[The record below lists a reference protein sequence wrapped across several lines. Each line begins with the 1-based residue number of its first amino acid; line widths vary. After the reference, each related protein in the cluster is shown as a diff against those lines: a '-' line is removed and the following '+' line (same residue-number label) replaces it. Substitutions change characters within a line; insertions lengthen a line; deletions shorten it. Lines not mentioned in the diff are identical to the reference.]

1 MKVKMKDSLLDEA
14 EINNVLETKGS
25 TNDAEIQSLLDDW
38 IRARRRV
45 WDAFFGLVNANAPAP
60 WQEIVKRSTGLY
72 EQMVESVLQAQAG
85 ALTTA
90 MRAFGP
96 ANSMKQLVS
105 AWGEGM
111 RRITET
117 AAETQ
122 RKSGEVWSN
131 AMAEQS
137 LTITKKEA
145 QAPSKAA

>member
-1 MKVKMKDSLLDEA
+1 MKAKMKDSLLDEA

-60 WQEIVKRSTGLY
+60 WKEIVERSTGLY

-85 ALTTA
+85 VLTTA
-90 MRAFGP
+90 LRAFGP
-96 ANSMKQLVS
+96 ANSVKQLAA

-111 RRITET
+111 HRITET

-145 QAPSKAA
+145 QAPSKAG

>member
-60 WQEIVKRSTGLY
+60 WKEIVERSTGLY

-85 ALTTA
+85 VLTTA
-90 MRAFGP
+90 LRAFGP
-96 ANSMKQLVS
+96 ANSVKQLAA

-111 RRITET
+111 HRITET

-131 AMAEQS
+131 AMAEQN

-145 QAPSKAA
+145 QAPSKAG

>member
-60 WQEIVKRSTGLY
+60 WKEIVERSTGLY
-72 EQMVESVLQAQAG
+72 EQTVESVLQAQAG
-85 ALTTA
+85 VLTTA
-90 MRAFGP
+90 LRAFGP
-96 ANSMKQLVS
+96 ANSMKQLVA

>member
-1 MKVKMKDSLLDEA
+1 MNAKMTASLLDEA
-14 EINNVLETKGS
+14 EINNLLETKGS
-25 TNDAEIQSLLDDW
+25 TNDAEIQSLLEDW
-38 IRARRRV
+38 IRDRRRV
-45 WDAFFGLVNANAPAP
+45 WDAFFDYVNPMPPAE

-90 MRAFGP
+90 LRAFGP

-122 RKSGEVWSN
+122 RKNGEVWSN
-131 AMAEQS
+131 ALAKQS
-137 LTITKKEA
+137 FTITEK
-145 QAPSKAA
+145 

>member
-1 MKVKMKDSLLDEA
+1 MKTEMKASLLDEA
-14 EINNVLETKGS
+14 EINNMLETKGS

-60 WQEIVKRSTGLY
+60 WKEVVERSTGLY

-90 MRAFGP
+90 LRAFGP
-96 ANSMKQLVS
+96 ANSMNQLVA

-117 AAETQ
+117 AAQTQ

-131 AMAEQS
+131 ALAKQS
-137 LTITKKEA
+137 LTITEKEA

>member
-1 MKVKMKDSLLDEA
+1 MKAKMKDSLLDEA

-60 WQEIVKRSTGLY
+60 WKEIVERETGLY

-85 ALTTA
+85 VLTTA
-90 MRAFGP
+90 LRAFGP
-96 ANSMKQLVS
+96 ANSMKQLVA

-111 RRITET
+111 RRVTET

-122 RKSGEVWSN
+122 RKSAEVWSN
-131 AMAEQS
+131 ALAKQS
-137 LTITKKEA
+137 LTITEKEA

>member
-25 TNDAEIQSLLDDW
+25 TNDAEIQRLLDDW
-38 IRARRRV
+38 IRARGRV

-60 WQEIVKRSTGLY
+60 WQEIVKRSTGMY

-90 MRAFGP
+90 LRAFGP
-96 ANSMKQLVS
+96 ANSMKQLVA

-117 AAETQ
+117 AAQTQ

-131 AMAEQS
+131 AMAEQN

-145 QAPSKAA
+145 QAPSKAG

>member
-1 MKVKMKDSLLDEA
+1 MNAKMTASSLDEA
-14 EINNVLETKGS
+14 EIQNLLETKDS

-45 WDAFFGLVNANAPAP
+45 WDAFFGLVNANA
-60 WQEIVKRSTGLY
+60 Q
-72 EQMVESVLQAQAG
+72 QMVESVLQAQAG

-90 MRAFGP
+90 LRAFGP
-96 ANSMKQLVS
+96 ANSMNQLVA

-131 AMAEQS
+131 ALAEQS
-137 LTITKKEA
+137 LTITEKKA
-145 QAPSKAA
+145 QAPSKAG

>member
-1 MKVKMKDSLLDEA
+1 MKAKMKDSLLDEA

-25 TNDAEIQSLLDDW
+25 TNDAEIQRLLDDW
-38 IRARRRV
+38 IRARGRV

-85 ALTTA
+85 VLTTA
-90 MRAFGP
+90 LRAFGP
-96 ANSMKQLVS
+96 ANSMKQLVA

-111 RRITET
+111 RRVTET

>member
-1 MKVKMKDSLLDEA
+1 MNAKMSASVLDEA
-14 EINNVLETKGS
+14 EINNLLETKGS
-25 TNDAEIQSLLDDW
+25 TNDAEVQSLLDDW
-38 IRARRRV
+38 IRARRCV

-72 EQMVESVLQAQAG
+72 EQMVESVLQAQAV

-90 MRAFGP
+90 LRAFGP
-96 ANSMKQLVS
+96 ADSMKQLVA

>member
-1 MKVKMKDSLLDEA
+1 MKAKMKDSLLDEA

-25 TNDAEIQSLLDDW
+25 TNDAEIQRLLDDW
-38 IRARRRV
+38 IRARGRV

-85 ALTTA
+85 VLTTA
-90 MRAFGP
+90 LRAFGP
-96 ANSMKQLVS
+96 ANSMKQLVA

-111 RRITET
+111 RRVTAT

-131 AMAEQS
+131 ALE
-137 LTITKKEA
+137 K
-145 QAPSKAA
+145 

>member
-1 MKVKMKDSLLDEA
+1 MKAKMKDSLLDEA

-60 WQEIVKRSTGLY
+60 WKEIVERSTGLY

-85 ALTTA
+85 VLTTA
-90 MRAFGP
+90 LRAFGP
-96 ANSMKQLVS
+96 ANSVKQLAA

-111 RRITET
+111 HRITET
-117 AAETQ
+117 AAQTQ

-131 AMAEQS
+131 AMAEQN

-145 QAPSKAA
+145 QAPSKAG

>member
-1 MKVKMKDSLLDEA
+1 MNAKMSASLLDEA
-14 EINNVLETKGS
+14 EINNLLETKGW
-25 TNDAEIQSLLDDW
+25 TNDAGIRGVLEDW
-38 IRARRRV
+38 IGAWRRV

-131 AMAEQS
+131 ALAKQS
-137 LTITKKEA
+137 FTITEK
-145 QAPSKAA
+145 

>member
-90 MRAFGP
+90 LRAFGP
-96 ANSMKQLVS
+96 ADSMKQLVA

-131 AMAEQS
+131 ALAKQS
-137 LTITKKEA
+137 FTITEK
-145 QAPSKAA
+145 

>member
-1 MKVKMKDSLLDEA
+1 MKAKMKDSLLDEA

-25 TNDAEIQSLLDDW
+25 TNDAEVQSLLDDW

-90 MRAFGP
+90 LRAFGP
-96 ANSMKQLVS
+96 ANSMKQLVA

>member
-90 MRAFGP
+90 LRAFGP
-96 ANSMKQLVS
+96 ADSMKQLVS

-131 AMAEQS
+131 ALAKQS
-137 LTITKKEA
+137 FTITEK
-145 QAPSKAA
+145 

>member
-1 MKVKMKDSLLDEA
+1 MKTEMKASLLDEA
-14 EINNVLETKGS
+14 EINNMLETKGS

-45 WDAFFGLVNANAPAP
+45 WDALFGLVNANAPAP
-60 WQEIVKRSTGLY
+60 WKEVVERSTGLY

-90 MRAFGP
+90 LRAFGP
-96 ANSMKQLVS
+96 ANSMNQLVA

-117 AAETQ
+117 AAQTQ

-131 AMAEQS
+131 ALAKQS
-137 LTITKKEA
+137 LTITEKEA

>member
-60 WQEIVKRSTGLY
+60 WKEIVERSTGLY

-85 ALTTA
+85 VLTTA
-90 MRAFGP
+90 LRAFGP
-96 ANSMKQLVS
+96 ANSMKQLAA

-111 RRITET
+111 HRITET
-117 AAETQ
+117 AAQTQ

-131 AMAEQS
+131 AMAEQN

-145 QAPSKAA
+145 QAPSKAG

>member
-1 MKVKMKDSLLDEA
+1 MKAKMKASLLDEA
-14 EINNVLETKGS
+14 EINNLLETKGS

-38 IRARRRV
+38 IRARLRV

-60 WQEIVKRSTGLY
+60 WKEIVERSTGLY

-90 MRAFGP
+90 LRAFGP
-96 ANSMKQLVS
+96 ANSMKQLVA

-111 RRITET
+111 RRVTET

-131 AMAEQS
+131 ALAEQS
-137 LTITKKEA
+137 LTITEKEA

>member
-25 TNDAEIQSLLDDW
+25 TNDGEIQSLLGDW
-38 IRARRRV
+38 IRARRGV

-60 WQEIVKRSTGLY
+60 WQEIVERSTGLY

-90 MRAFGP
+90 LRAFGP
-96 ANSMKQLVS
+96 ADSMKQLVS

-131 AMAEQS
+131 ALAKQS
-137 LTITKKEA
+137 FTITEKEA

>member
-1 MKVKMKDSLLDEA
+1 MNAKTTASLLDEA
-14 EINNVLETKGS
+14 EIQNLLETKGS
-25 TNDAEIQSLLDDW
+25 TNDAEIQRLLDDW
-38 IRARRRV
+38 IRARGRV

-90 MRAFGP
+90 LRAFGP

-131 AMAEQS
+131 ALAKQS
-137 LTITKKEA
+137 LTITEK
-145 QAPSKAA
+145 

>member
-25 TNDAEIQSLLDDW
+25 TNDAEVQSLLDDW

-90 MRAFGP
+90 LRAFGP
-96 ANSMKQLVS
+96 ADSMKQLVS

>member
-1 MKVKMKDSLLDEA
+1 MKTEMKASLLDEA
-14 EINNVLETKGS
+14 EINNMLETKGS

-60 WQEIVKRSTGLY
+60 WKEVVERSTGLY

-90 MRAFGP
+90 LRAFGP
-96 ANSMKQLVS
+96 ANSMKQLVA

-111 RRITET
+111 RRVTET

-131 AMAEQS
+131 ALAKQS
-137 LTITKKEA
+137 LTITEKEA

>member
-1 MKVKMKDSLLDEA
+1 MKAKMKDSLLDEA
-14 EINNVLETKGS
+14 EINTVLETKGS

-60 WQEIVKRSTGLY
+60 WKEVVERSTGLY

-90 MRAFGP
+90 LRAFGP
-96 ANSMKQLVS
+96 ANSMNQLVA

-117 AAETQ
+117 AAQTQ

-131 AMAEQS
+131 ALAKQS
-137 LTITKKEA
+137 LTITEKEA